1 MFSVLD
7 TGTTNGVVKQIA
19 GNWNGLQVTPNTLS
33 NGVYAVS
40 WATPFP
46 TTNYIVQLTTEGSPG
61 NDAVYITEKTVN
73 GFTLQSTNTA
83 GAKINILINVAIFN

>member
-1 MFSVLD
+1 MYDATEKEILSEFFCSFRSW
-7 TGTTNGVVKQIA
+7 IA
-19 GNWNGLQVTPNTLS
+19 AIG
-33 NGVYAVS
+33 
-40 WATPFP
+40 WAIAFP

-61 NDAVYITEKTVN
+61 NDAVYITEKTAT